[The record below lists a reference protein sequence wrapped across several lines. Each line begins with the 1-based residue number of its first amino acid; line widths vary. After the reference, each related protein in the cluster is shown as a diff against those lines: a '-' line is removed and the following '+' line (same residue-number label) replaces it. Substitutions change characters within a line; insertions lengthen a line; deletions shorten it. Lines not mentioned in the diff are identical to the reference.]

1 MGRGSAGP
9 GDLPGATEHGR
20 KPTIA
25 VFNSSEDTV
34 DLLRTA
40 LESEGFQTVVGHIPD
55 VKKGEID
62 LIDFV
67 NHHTPAVIVYDISP
81 PYDANWRFLRLVR
94 SSEPLKGRQFV
105 ITTTNKPA
113 LERLVGDSEALEII
127 GKPYDLGRVI
137 EAVRT
142 ALARS
147 A

>member
-62 LIDFV
+62 LIDFI
-67 NHHTPAVIVYDISP
+67 NHHAPSVTYAETNAPVRPRIARTIATAV
-81 PYDANWRFLRLVR
+81 ARFTARKIR
-94 SSEPLKGRQFV
+94 TIPTDSSILPMAAPSL
-105 ITTTNKPA
+105 A
-113 LERLVGDSEALEII
+113 LESPSV
-127 GKPYDLGRVI
+127 
-137 EAVRT
+137 
-142 ALARS
+142 LAPK
-147 A
+147 

>member
-25 VFNSSEDTV
+25 VFYSSEDTV
-34 DLLRTA
+34 DLLRT
-40 LESEGFQTVVGHIPD
+40 
-55 VKKGEID
+55 
-62 LIDFV
+62 
-67 NHHTPAVIVYDISP
+67 
-81 PYDANWRFLRLVR
+81 
-94 SSEPLKGRQFV
+94 
-105 ITTTNKPA
+105 A

>member
-62 LIDFV
+62 LIDFI
-67 NHHTPAVIVYDISP
+67 NHHAPAVIVYDISP

-94 SSEPLKGRQFV
+94 SSEPLKRRQFV
-105 ITTTNKPA
+105 LTTTRTIPTDSSILPMAAPSLA
-113 LERLVGDSEALEII
+113 LESPSV
-127 GKPYDLGRVI
+127 
-137 EAVRT
+137 
-142 ALARS
+142 LAPK
-147 A
+147 